1 MTDQENKYLRL
12 RTGDASD
19 LQLLWACREILDTC
33 ANTLERYIKAS
44 GHWEE
49 YPEHQK
55 WFADLTNDIM
65 LTIEPEK
72 AETFLV
78 NLTRQQ
84 IRVVS
89 KSHIQ
94 TEPGYTLIQ
103 SEVLSNIITQA
114 MTDTCCLCDGEGP
127 DMARCRFRKSLKKT
141 MMFAVDESGG
151 VCMGRVLHKKLM
163 EMTDE

>member
-1 MTDQENKYLRL
+1 MTDQTGKYLRL

-19 LQLLWACREILDTC
+19 LQLLWGCREILDTC
-33 ANTLERYIKAS
+33 AKTLERYIKAS

-55 WFADLTNDIM
+55 WFADLTEDIM
-65 LTIEPEK
+65 VTIDPEK
-72 AETFLV
+72 AQTFLV
-78 NLTRQQ
+78 NLMNQQ

-94 TEPGYTLIQ
+94 TAPGYTLVPTD
-103 SEVLSNIITQA
+103 VLSNIIAQA
-114 MTDTCCLCDGEGP
+114 MTDTCLLCDGEGP

-141 MMFAVDESGG
+141 MMLAVDESDGI
-151 VCMGRVLHKKLM
+151 CMGKILHRRLL
-163 EMTDE
+163 EAADE